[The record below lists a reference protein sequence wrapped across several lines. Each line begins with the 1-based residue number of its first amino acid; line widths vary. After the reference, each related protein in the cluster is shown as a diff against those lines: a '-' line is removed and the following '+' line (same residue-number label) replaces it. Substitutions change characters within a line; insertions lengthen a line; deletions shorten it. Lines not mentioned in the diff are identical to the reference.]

1 MVAEKR
7 LASLSSLV
15 EQNLLNRVELLNDID
30 LQCRVGVAPLIAR
43 LTYSVMVSIGRKA
56 IQVTNSSVD
65 AYLFKLPG

>member
-1 MVAEKR
+1 MRTEGT
-7 LASLSSLV
+7 L
-15 EQNLLNRVELLNDID
+15 DID